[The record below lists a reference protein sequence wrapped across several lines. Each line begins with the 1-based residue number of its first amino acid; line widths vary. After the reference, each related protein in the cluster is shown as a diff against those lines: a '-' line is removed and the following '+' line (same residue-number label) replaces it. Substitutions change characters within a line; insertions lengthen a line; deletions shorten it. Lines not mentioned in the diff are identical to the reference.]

1 MYIDLKLFRLEHNE
15 MFQSELAR
23 ILGVT
28 QSTLSRMERQYSD
41 LNDLQYKK
49 LVDEFGEDDVRSY
62 VKENPLK
69 NAILLPGK
77 RRKLR
82 PSDLQRVDTPSLEND
97 TTNDTTQLIEVIRSQ
112 QEEIVRLNKR
122 ISDLLEKFF
131 EK

>member
-1 MYIDLKLFRLEHNE
+1 MYVDLKLFRLEHDE
-15 MFQSELAR
+15 MFQSELAK
-23 ILGVT
+23 ILGIT

-41 LNDLQYKK
+41 LNGLQYKK
-49 LVDEFGEDDVRSY
+49 LVDKFGEEDVRLY
-62 VKENPLK
+62 VKDNPIK

-82 PSDLQRVDTPSLEND
+82 PSDLQREDTPLSENN

-122 ISDLLEKFF
+122 ISDLMEKII